1 MSQSC
6 DLVQGKIELVL
17 VCPVLSLKTFI
28 EKIGE
33 PKNNKAIIENLLKG
47 FIYSYHLLNN
57 DEKIEDLND
66 YQVVDF
72 KNVYGVQY
80 KLLRDMAAMSEIRYR
95 LLPPY
100 REHLSQAFARYFMR
114 VGLPQDISVKGY
126 Y

>member
-28 EKIGE
+28 EKVGE

-80 KLLRDMAAMSEIRYR
+80 KLLREFF
-95 LLPPY
+95 P
-100 REHLSQAFARYFMR
+100 E
-114 VGLPQDISVKGY
+114 
-126 Y
+126 